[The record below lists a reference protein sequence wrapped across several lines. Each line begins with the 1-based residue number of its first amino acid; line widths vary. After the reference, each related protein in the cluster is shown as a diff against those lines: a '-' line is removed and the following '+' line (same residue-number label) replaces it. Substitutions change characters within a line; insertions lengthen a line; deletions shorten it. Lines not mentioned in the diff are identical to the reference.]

1 MSTGERWEEEWGERG
16 SRRER
21 TELEQEVKSRWK
33 MFLNEVMSLFLHW
46 ETCLSTGSGQFMI
59 YILQS

>member
-21 TELEQEVKSRWK
+21 TELEQELKSRRK
-33 MFLNEVMSLFLHW
+33 
-46 ETCLSTGSGQFMI
+46 
-59 YILQS
+59 ILWVR

>member
-33 MFLNEVMSLFLHW
+33 IFFWVR
-46 ETCLSTGSGQFMI
+46 
-59 YILQS
+59 